1 MKREWNV
8 FRSTVMFLTRIPV
21 GRDLPHDMELL
32 QDSPRYFPLVGMLV
46 GLFNAVVFIVASQ
59 WFSQATAILLAMA
72 GSLLLTG
79 AFHEDGFADT
89 CDAFGG
95 GWTKEKIMTIMK
107 DSRLGTYGVA
117 GLGMMLAGKWLLL
130 QQLLPDFE
138 KLPQWWGYVNGQHAA
153 GRWQLFGAPVL
164 LLLAAHGISRLAA
177 VTVIQQFEYATD
189 PEQSKVKPLA
199 SKKLSVPALLFAGV
213 TALLP
218 MLGLPWFYMLALVP
232 VAIARTWLALYF
244 KKWIGGYTG
253 DCLGATQQVCEVVFY
268 ASIIVLSKYA
278 AFFYGLS

>member
-1 MKREWNV
+1 
-8 FRSTVMFLTRIPV
+8 MFLTRIPV

-59 WFSQATAILLAMA
+59 WFSQPTAILLAMA

-130 QQLLPDFE
+130 QQLLPNYQE
-138 KLPQWWGYVNGQHAA
+138 LPFS
-153 GRWQLFGAPVL
+153 FGCLSPNTEPNFFDLYGNTVLVL
-164 LLLAAHGISRLAA
+164 LASHGISRLAA

-199 SKKLSVPALLFAGV
+199 SKKLSVPALLFAGI

-218 MLGLPWFYMLALVP
+218 MLGLPWFYMLALAP

-278 AFFYGLS
+278 VFFYGLN